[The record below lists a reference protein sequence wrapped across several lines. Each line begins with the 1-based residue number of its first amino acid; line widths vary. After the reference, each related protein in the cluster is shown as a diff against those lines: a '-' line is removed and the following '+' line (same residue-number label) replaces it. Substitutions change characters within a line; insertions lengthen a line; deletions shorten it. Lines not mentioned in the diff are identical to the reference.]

1 MQVMEATTRVGC
13 KASIGSLWCDCG
25 ASEED
30 GLVGWEANVF
40 GAIPASRCRNAS
52 PAYGVYGPWMRQVVP
67 RLAFPS
73 LAWLC
78 NSPES
83 QSMYRA
89 RTCLVPYGMASIWF
103 SSIGANR
110 RLPVG
115 YVYVKSR
122 TPIRMVPIVVPAA
135 AVTGSNDRWAWS
147 AFVAG
152 GAQGSH
158 LVCSIANSYRTKSVV
173 LGATGCS
180 LEQD

>member
-1 MQVMEATTRVGC
+1 MHGKRWFCRC
-13 KASIGSLWCDCG
+13 KSWRQRHEWGAKRQSVVCG
-25 ASEED
+25 ATVVQVRRMAWLD
-30 GLVGWEANVF
+30 GRRMCLVRF
-40 GAIPASRCRNAS
+40 PPRGAAIAS
-52 PAYGVYGPWMRQVVP
+52 PAYGVYGAWMRQVVP
-67 RLAFPS
+67 LLAFPS

-89 RTCLVPYGMASIWF
+89 RTYLVPYGMARIWF

-152 GAQGSH
+152 GAQG
-158 LVCSIANSYRTKSVV
+158 
-173 LGATGCS
+173 
-180 LEQD
+180 